1 MCAGAQDL
9 LPPYL
14 DMLIPKLLGLLQ
26 QGQKLVQEGALTA
39 MASVADCAKDNF
51 VKYYDQVGVPLARR
65 GLFSAVIAGSK
76 CRLTLGPLLARG
88 QGCQRQAWLGMWMC
102 QQTQVPP
109 KFLYF
114 FYTVPSA
121 ITSVGTIHV

>member
-1 MCAGAQDL
+1 MLCAGAQDL

-51 VKYYDQVGVPLARR
+51 VKYYDQVR
-65 GLFSAVIAGSK
+65 GPVTCHWLVVSSMSTLNPK
-76 CRLTLGPLLARG
+76 SRCRLTLGQLQLIIQVA
-88 QGCQRQAWLGMWMC
+88 QRQAWLSMWGC
-102 QQTQVPP
+102 QQT
-109 KFLYF
+109 
-114 FYTVPSA
+114 
-121 ITSVGTIHV
+121 

>member
-1 MCAGAQDL
+1 MQDL

-51 VKYYDQVGVPLARR
+51 VKYYDQVRGACCLPLDCQCHQCQLKMPA
-65 GLFSAVIAGSK
+65 SHPWPAAPSK
-76 CRLTLGPLLARG
+76 T
-88 QGCQRQAWLGMWMC
+88 GM
-102 QQTQVPP
+102 P
-109 KFLYF
+109 
-114 FYTVPSA
+114 
-121 ITSVGTIHV
+121 